1 MFGNSPTNGLQPAL
15 NLSVIPAC
23 MIDWKT
29 SQMRKKI
36 HVTGYLTQSP
46 LKNGLSQA
54 MLRTRMEF
62 CGLKENLELE
72 SQQL

>member
-1 MFGNSPTNGLQPAL
+1 
-15 NLSVIPAC
+15 